1 MTSGEPLS
9 LPDQEARHISKVL
22 RGRSG
27 DHIEVVDAA
36 GSLFLAR
43 LRNGR
48 EAAILEKLSE
58 AGRDPIGVY
67 LYQAVPKGKNMD
79 LVVEKATELG
89 ADVIVPLITDRSVAR
104 PGGEGGKVGRWR
116 RLAAAAARQ
125 SLQLRVPEVR
135 APTPLHEALREAG
148 AGGVLLHNGNGLPA
162 LEKVV
167 GGPHVSLFVGP
178 EGGWSEAEVVVA
190 RDAGM
195 PLAQLG
201 PYRLRSETAGIVA
214 VARARAALERY
225 AEGISGRSGG
235 RG

>member
-1 MTSGEPLS
+1 MV
-9 LPDQEARHISKVL
+9 DVAR
-22 RGRSG
+22 
-27 DHIEVVDAA
+27 
-36 GSLFLAR
+36 SLFLAR

-58 AGRDPIGVY
+58 AGRDSTGVY

-89 ADVIVPLITDRSVAR
+89 ADVIVPLVTDRSVAR
-104 PGGEGGKVGRWR
+104 PVGEGGKVERWR

-125 SLQLRVPEVR
+125 SLQLRIPEVR
-135 APTPLHEALREAG
+135 DPVPLGETLRG
-148 AGGVLLHNGNGLPA
+148 SGSGGVMLHNGNGLPA
-162 LEKVV
+162 LEKVID
-167 GGPHVSLFVGP
+167 GPAVSLFVGP
-178 EGGWSEAEVVVA
+178 EGGWSEAEVAVA
-190 RDAGM
+190 REAGM

-214 VARARAALERY
+214 VARARAVLERC
-225 AEGISGRSGG
+225 AEASEGSGG